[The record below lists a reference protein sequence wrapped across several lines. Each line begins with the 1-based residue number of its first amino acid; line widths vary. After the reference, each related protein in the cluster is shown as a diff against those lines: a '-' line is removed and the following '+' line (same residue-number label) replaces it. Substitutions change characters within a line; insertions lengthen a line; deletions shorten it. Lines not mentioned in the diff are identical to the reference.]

1 MPEYDIASV
10 SIADLE
16 ARMVFGKLTRKNAS
30 SGVVFGVAVEGPV
43 MA

>member
-16 ARMVFGKLTRKNAS
+16 ARMVFGEVDKKNAS
-30 SGVVFGVAVEGPV
+30 SGIVFGVEVEGPV